1 MELGFN
7 KVAFCVLATG
17 LLLIGLNEASH
28 SFFKEE
34 KHAKAGFFVEVK
46 EAAESGGEA
55 AVAEGP
61 RDYFTLISTA
71 DPVAGK
77 AVAVKC
83 QQCHSEENDGKIV
96 QGPPLYGVVGRD
108 VASYPGFK
116 YTDAP
121 TGMKGQTGKWDYAKL
136 DVYLESPKKMVPGTA
151 MNFIGLKK
159 QKDRSD
165 LLAYLRTLT
174 TGEPLPLPAKLPDA
188 PAPAAPAE
196 GAAPAAP
203 GAAPAEG
210 AAPAAPG
217 ATPGAP
223 ASTTP
228 AVPGAAPAAPATT
241 PAKPATPAPAAVK
254 PAAPATTP
262 APAAPH

>member
-1 MELGFN
+1 MDLGFN

-17 LLLIGLNEASH
+17 LMLIGLNQASH

-34 KHAKAGFFVEVK
+34 KHAKAGYFVEVK
-46 EAAESGGEA
+46 EAAADTGP
-55 AVAEGP
+55 VVPEGP
-61 RDYFTLISTA
+61 RDYFTLISNA

-77 AVAVKC
+77 QVAVKC
-83 QQCHSEENDGKIV
+83 QQCHSEANDGKIV
-96 QGPPLYGVVGRD
+96 QGPPLWNIVGRD

-116 YTDAP
+116 YTEAP
-121 TGMKGQTGKWDYAKL
+121 NGMKGHGGKWTYAAL
-136 DVYLESPKKMVPGTA
+136 DVYLENPKKVVPGTA

-165 LLAYLRTLT
+165 ILAYLRTLT
-174 TGEPLPLPAKLPDA
+174 SGEPVPLPEKLPDA
-188 PAPAAPAE
+188 PPPAAPAE
-196 GAAPAAP
+196 GAAPGAAPADGAAPAAP
-203 GAAPAEG
+203 GAAPA
-210 AAPAAPG
+210 PTD

-223 ASTTP
+223 AS
-228 AVPGAAPAAPATT
+228 AAPGAAPAT
-241 PAKPATPAPAAVK
+241 PAAAPVK

>member
-46 EAAESGGEA
+46 EAAATGETA
-55 AVAEGP
+55 AVEEGP

-71 DPVAGK
+71 DPAAGK
-77 AVAVKC
+77 LVAVKC
-83 QQCHSEENDGKIV
+83 QQCHSEANDGKII
-96 QGPPLYGVVGRD
+96 QGPPLFGVVGRP

-121 TGMKGQTGKWDYAKL
+121 NGMKGQTGIWDYAKL
-136 DVYLESPKKMVPGTA
+136 DVYLENPKKMVPGTA

-174 TGEPLPLPAKLPDA
+174 TGEPLPLPAKLET
-188 PAPAAPAE
+188 PAEPAAPAE
-196 GAAPAAP
+196 GATPAAAGADAAAPAPAAP
-203 GAAPAEG
+203 GAAPAPTG
-210 AAPAAPG
+210 S
-217 ATPGAP
+217 TSGAP
-223 ASTTP
+223 ASATP
-228 AVPGAAPAAPATT
+228 AAPGAAPAAPATT
-241 PAKPATPAPAAVK
+241 PAKPA
-254 PAAPATTP
+254 APATPAP

>member
-46 EAAESGGEA
+46 EAADTGGEA
-55 AVAEGP
+55 AVVEGP
-61 RDYFTLISTA
+61 RDYFTLISNA

-77 AVAVKC
+77 QVAVKC
-83 QQCHSEENDGKIV
+83 QQCHSEANDGKIV
-96 QGPPLYGVVGRD
+96 QGPPLWGVVGRA

-121 TGMKGQTGKWDYAKL
+121 NGMKGQTGTWDYAKL
-136 DVYLESPKKMVPGTA
+136 DVYLENPKKMVPGTA

-174 TGEPLPLPAKLPDA
+174 SGEPLPLPAKLPDQ
-188 PAPAAPAE
+188 PAPAAPAEGAAAPAEAAPAPAE

-203 GAAPAEG
+203 GAAPA
-210 AAPAAPG
+210 PTG

-223 ASTTP
+223 QSATP
-228 AVPGAAPAAPATT
+228 AAPGAAPAAPATT
-241 PAKPATPAPAAVK
+241 PAKPA
-254 PAAPATTP
+254 APATTP